1 MKKVKL
7 IRLLNSLDESEK
19 ADLSRFLSSP
29 YFNTDS
35 EITRLYEVLTTKWP
49 DHPDTKEEVYQ
60 QVFPGLPYDD
70 KAFRYLTSQ
79 LNKQIERFLAIR
91 AYEKHPHRSDLDL
104 LREFT
109 ERQLEKEYQQTLRRL
124 REAADQWAGRDASFF
139 YHQLE
144 IATVEERHFAL
155 QRKRTYD
162 PALQQITSQLDRY
175 YFLQKLKYSCAMLD
189 RQHVI
194 EGPYDPKLSP
204 ALIDLLQH
212 QQYFEEPLIHI
223 YYRVYMALHEEE
235 EAAYFEKLRDSLLG
249 SQEAIAAEEWRDLY
263 YFAINYCLRKIRQ
276 GKTDFLAE
284 ALNLYRTGID
294 RHILLDGGQLSPW
307 TFTNVVKLALRL
319 GKYEWINAFIDEFVH
334 LLPEQFR
341 SDALH
346 YNLAERYYYTH
357 DYDQAI
363 EHLNQVRLSD
373 LNYHLGSRVLLAKV
387 YYEEGSEEPLLSL
400 LAAFTMFLKRNKKVS
415 TPLKKTY
422 LNFCEALFR
431 ILKRRP
437 GRWDSLE
444 TFIRETTMLTDRA
457 WLLKILARERTL
469 NP

>member
-1 MKKVKL
+1 MKKTKL
-7 IRLLNSLDESEK
+7 IRLLQKLSEAEK
-19 ADLSRFLSSP
+19 EDLTRFLHSP
-29 YFNTDS
+29 YFNSDP
-35 EITRLYEVLTTKWP
+35 EITRLFTALVSNWPEHPGDKKVLF
-49 DHPDTKEEVYQ
+49 Q
-60 QVFPGLPYDD
+60 QVFPGRPYDD

-79 LNKQIERFLAIR
+79 LNKRIERFLAIR
-91 AYEKHPHRSDLDL
+91 AYEQNSHKADLDL
-104 LREFT
+104 LRAFT
-109 ERQLEKEYQQTLRRL
+109 ERHLEKEYQQTLRRL
-124 REAADQWAGRDASFF
+124 QHTMEQWPGRDASFF
-139 YHQLE
+139 YSQME
-144 IATVEERHFAL
+144 IATVAERHFAL
-155 QRKRTYD
+155 QRRRTYD
-162 PALQQITSQLDRY
+162 PALQQITDQLDRY
-175 YFLQKLKYSCAMLD
+175 YFLQKLKYNCAMLD

-194 EGPYDPKLSP
+194 EGPYQPNLSS
-204 ALIDLLQH
+204 ALIEYLQH
-212 QQYFEEPLIHI
+212 QEYFDEPLIRI
-223 YYRVYMALHEEE
+223 YFQVYMALNEEDE
-235 EAAYFEKLRDSLLG
+235 TEYFESLRNSLLG
-249 SQEAIAAEEWRDLY
+249 SQEATTLEEWRDLF

-284 ALNLYRTGID
+284 ALTLYRTGID

-319 GKYEWINAFIDEFVH
+319 GKYEWIDAFINEFMH

-346 YNLAERYYYTH
+346 YSLAERYYYTH
-357 DYDQAI
+357 DYNQAI

-415 TPLKKTY
+415 KPLKKTY

-431 ILKRRP
+431 ILKRRS

-457 WLLKILARERTL
+457 WLLETLARERAL

>member
-1 MKKVKL
+1 MKKVKS

-19 ADLSRFLSSP
+19 ADLARFLHSP
-29 YFNTDS
+29 YFNTDP
-35 EITRLYEVLTTKWP
+35 EIPRLYEVLTANWP
-49 DHPDTKEEVYQ
+49 HYPETKENVFQ
-60 QVFPGLPYDD
+60 RVFPDLPYDD

-79 LNKQIERFLAIR
+79 LNKQIEHFLAIQ
-91 AYEKHPHRSDLDL
+91 AYEKQLPKADLDL
-104 LREFT
+104 LREFA
-109 ERQLEKEYQQTLRRL
+109 ERQLEKEYQQTFRRL
-124 REAADQWAGRDASFF
+124 RETIYQWPGRDASFF

-162 PALQQITSQLDRY
+162 PALQQITDQLDRY

-204 ALIDLLQH
+204 ALIDHLQH
-212 QQYFEEPLIHI
+212 QQYFEEPLIQI

-235 EAAYFEKLRDSLLG
+235 ETAYFEKLRESLLG
-249 SQEAIAAEEWRDLY
+249 SQEVIATEEWRDLY

-276 GKTDFLAE
+276 GENVFLAE
-284 ALNLYRTGID
+284 ALTLYRTGID
-294 RHILLDGGQLSPW
+294 RHVLLDGGQLSPW

-319 GKYEWINAFIDEFVH
+319 GKYDWIDAFIDEFVH

-415 TPLKKTY
+415 KPLKKTY

-437 GRWDSLE
+437 GRWDGLE
-444 TFIRETTMLTDRA
+444 TFIRQTTMLTDRA
-457 WLLKILARERTL
+457 WLLDTLARERAL